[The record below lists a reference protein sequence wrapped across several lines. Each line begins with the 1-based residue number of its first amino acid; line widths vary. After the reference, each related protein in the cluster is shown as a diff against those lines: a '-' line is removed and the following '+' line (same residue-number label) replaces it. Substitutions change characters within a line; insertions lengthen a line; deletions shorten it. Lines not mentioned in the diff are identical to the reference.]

1 MSQGSF
7 RNNDSLPQKCVE
19 NVRGENIVFHPIIN
33 FQDFSF
39 TFFFCCQTF
48 VFSAWL
54 KGTKP
59 SVNSQNAATPLTQ
72 FLSEHLLPL
81 LEWMELLNICHF
93 STPLRKPYTIT
104 DTQSLFSLISRPSQQ
119 QGFFPLRSRHWKC

>member
-7 RNNDSLPQKCVE
+7 RNNDSLPQKFVE
-19 NVRGENIVFHPIIN
+19 NVRGGNIVFHPIIN

-39 TFFFCCQTF
+39 IFFFGCQTF

-93 STPLRKPYTIT
+93 STTLRTPYTIS